1 MRKIVRKNATY
12 QLTFKCYLISRKII
26 TTSLVGIK
34 YYWNNNVTEKL
45 TYQIDT
51 EKLTIKMLAEQ

>member
-1 MRKIVRKNATY
+1 MRKIVRKSATY

-34 YYWNNNVTEKL
+34 CY
-45 TYQIDT
+45 
-51 EKLTIKMLAEQ
+51 